1 MTLFLHYFWMALQ
14 FLIPLA
20 VVILVN
26 QAFRF
31 AIVLR
36 FPAGERDHSFLSGIA
51 DVAISALLFWL
62 AFWHEPLVW
71 GIAAALVL
79 IALGWIRFNL
89 LRPVN

>member
-1 MTLFLHYFWMALQ
+1 MTLLLHYFWMALQ

-51 DVAISALLFWL
+51 DVVISVVLFWL
-62 AFWHEPLVW
+62 AFWRLPLFL